1 MAARKREHLDD
12 YELAEDGSYVY
23 RGTHWRWARPQERTG
38 FLRTAW
44 VLTAAGFACLFGA
57 GCVPLG
63 SGLAVLAL
71 IPYGITWL
79 LVAFLVASL
88 WRLTREGEA
97 IRAHVYTASV
107 ERLRVLVPLASVASF
122 ASTTGALISL
132 ALGTLAWKGAVPF
145 GVLMAGAGIFLAQL
159 RHRLT
164 TLTFTKDA

>member
-1 MAARKREHLDD
+1 MAARKRKHLDD
-12 YELAEDGSYVY
+12 YELADDGSYVY
-23 RGTHWRWARPQERTG
+23 RGEYWRWTRPQERSG

-44 VLTAAGFACLFGA
+44 ALTGAGFACLLGA

-79 LVAFLVASL
+79 LIAFHIASL

-97 IRAHVYTASV
+97 IRAHVYTATV
-107 ERLRVLVPLASVASF
+107 ERLRALVPLAAVASF
-122 ASTTGALISL
+122 ASAVGALISL

-145 GVLMAGAGIFLAQL
+145 GVLMAGTGIFLSQL
-159 RHRLT
+159 RRRLT
-164 TLTFTKDA
+164 TLAFTRDA